1 MDQGRLR
8 CAAGKNFRKVA
19 LAVTVVMLGLLA
31 GASASSAAVI
41 NVTTTIDEFG
51 TGNRCSLREAIWSAN
66 NDSVDQATGCKV
78 GLGRDTVIVP
88 SGIFTLTRKNA
99 SVDPIGPTGETGPTG
114 VTGPTGETGPT
125 GPTGETGPT
134 GPTGPA
140 AVEDLGV
147 TGDLDITSQLSVVHS
162 GTNLATIRGR
172 MGNERIFH
180 VFSDG
185 VILQGL
191 TITGGKAIGEVNDH
205 GGGVLNEGPGL
216 LIRASTI
223 QNNRAI
229 YGGGISTTGA
239 SDAVVVNSTVSGNSA
254 VEDGGGI
261 SVETSGK
268 ISVRSTTVADNS
280 ADSDGSGGGDGGGV
294 FASTSADGGVLELRS
309 SLVAANEDNGSEAI
323 DCAKSGGTI
332 TSLGRNLIGNANGCD
347 YEQGGGDII
356 NRRAELLPLN
366 YNGGPTWTHA
376 VKTISPA
383 IDKGAGC
390 PKVDQRGVT
399 RSKCDIGSWELA
411 YCQGAVVNRIG
422 TTGADLLEGTSG
434 RDGILG
440 LGGQDTLEG
449 DSGNDGLCGGGGPDV
464 LQGGA
469 GSDKLEGGA
478 GKDTLDGGAGR
489 DTCIG
494 GPGKGKIVKCEL
506 PGKKGKKKP
515 GKKGSK

>member
-8 CAAGKNFRKVA
+8 FTTGKIFKTGTLAAA
-19 LAVTVVMLGLLA
+19 AVTVGLLA
-31 GASASSAAVI
+31 GASTASAAAI
-41 NVTTTIDEFG
+41 NVTTTIDEFDS
-51 TGNRCSLREAIWSAN
+51 GNRCSLREAIWSAN
-66 NDSVDQATGCKV
+66 HDSVDKATGCKV
-78 GLGRDTVIVP
+78 GMGRDTVIVP
-88 SGIFTLTRKNA
+88 SGVFTLTRKN
-99 SVDPIGPTGETGPTG
+99 DPAEPTGPTGETGPTG

-125 GPTGETGPT
+125 GPTGPT
-134 GPTGPA
+134 EPTGPA
-140 AVEDLGV
+140 PIEDAGE

-180 VFSDG
+180 VLSDG
-185 VILQGL
+185 VVLQGL
-191 TITGGKAIGEVNDH
+191 TITGGKANADVNDH
-205 GGGVLNEGPGL
+205 GGGILNQGAGL
-216 LIRASTI
+216 IVRASTI

-229 YGGGISTTGA
+229 YGGGISTTGTSEA
-239 SDAVVVNSTVSGNSA
+239 IVVNSTVSGNSA
-254 VEDGGGI
+254 IEDGGGI

-268 ISVRSTTVADNS
+268 ITVRSTTVADNT

-309 SLVAANEDNGSEAI
+309 SLIAANADGGSEAI

-390 PKVDQRGVT
+390 PNVDQRGVK
-399 RSKCDIGSWELA
+399 RMKCDIGSWELA

-422 TTGADLLEGTSG
+422 TTGADLLTGTSG

-449 DSGNDGLCGGGGPDV
+449 GTGNDGLCGGGGPDV
-464 LQGGA
+464 LDGGA
-469 GSDKLEGGA
+469 GKDKLEGGP
-478 GKDTLDGGAGR
+478 GKDTLDGGAGK

-494 GPGKGKIVKCEL
+494 GPGKSTLVKCEL
-506 PGKKGKKKP
+506 PAKKKKNKP